1 MTLVQISSSSC
12 SIFILNILLGE
23 VGYLG
28 RIACF
33 VLPSY
38 LGQSLDASNK
48 EVSCKKIIMFG

>member
-23 VGYLG
+23 VGKN
-28 RIACF
+28 RVF